1 MNGFNLSLIFV
12 LGLSALPVQAISL
25 SAFEWQYRPLL
36 IFAPQ
41 QQDHRLQ
48 QLNKT
53 LIDKTCELDDRDMV
67 IGVFVTQGPSH
78 LAKQTMSAQQAEHMR
93 KQYEIQADQFA
104 VLLIGKDGGE
114 KYRLYEIPDL
124 SEIFD
129 LIDGMPM
136 RQAEMQ
142 QQSVDCK

>member
-1 MNGFNLSLIFV
+1 MNGFNICSIIL
-12 LGLSALPVQAISL
+12 LGLTALPAQAMSL

-48 QLNKT
+48 QLNKI

-78 LAKQTMSAQQAEHMR
+78 LAKQTMSA
-93 KQYEIQADQFA
+93 
-104 VLLIGKDGGE
+104 
-114 KYRLYEIPDL
+114 
-124 SEIFD
+124 
-129 LIDGMPM
+129 
-136 RQAEMQ
+136 
-142 QQSVDCK
+142 